1 MQSSSRRAFAVGD
14 LPVFLVALAIGGGA
28 AVIAIAGHQG
38 TAALFLE
45 LMAGLVLGFT
55 RPRGAWRWALA
66 LASWVPLCAVLQ
78 LPLPASGTD
87 VTWCPPATGSPAVP
101 PALVAAV
108 LFATSFAAVYLGVA
122 ADWLL
127 SLALELVSPVRFRW
141 LRHAKPVL
149 RGIAVVLSLSI
160 AFVAAA
166 SLIQPLEPHG
176 LGERYCWDEFCF
188 SVESVSRVKS
198 LGYRHHRADAR
209 GEFYVVTA
217 RMEAP
222 WWGRFPW
229 SPDAV
234 FVTDYNGT
242 NYRYSNEGQAIVDL
256 KNHKAPG
263 CHEVPG
269 AAEKETIVFDLPS
282 GIEQPRLLIRDTLG
296 FEGLL
301 GAWRAKSFSARP
313 GFNLRYD

>member
-1 MQSSSRRAFAVGD
+1 MQSNATRAFFLGD
-14 LPVFLVALAIGGGA
+14 IPVFLVALAIGGGA

-87 VTWCPPATGSPAVP
+87 VTWCPPAATSQAVP

-127 SLALELVSPVRFRW
+127 SLALLFSAARLLW

-149 RGIAVVLSLSI
+149 RRAAVVLCVAI
-160 AFVAAA
+160 ALFAAA
-166 SLIQPLEPHG
+166 SQVQPLEPYG

-198 LGYRHHRADAR
+198 LEYQHHRADAR
-209 GEFYVVTA
+209 GEFYVLTA
-217 RMEAP
+217 RMETP

-234 FVTDYNGT
+234 YVTDYNGT

-282 GIEQPRLLIRDTLG
+282 GIEQPRLQIRDTLG